1 MVIKL
6 IDRHP
11 YKNLGDAADSDNY
24 QQDINIDMFQL
35 KLKGYKMAIPN
46 ITDLQNSDQIDSKAK
61 KLEVADVPKFENA
74 VDQINEQEIAS
85 LLVDN

>member
-11 YKNLGDAADSDNY
+11 FENLGDAADSDNY

-35 KLKGYKMAIPN
+35 RIIRNHYHTLRLFKLKLKGYKMAIPN
-46 ITDLQNSDQIDSKAK
+46 VTDLQNSDQVTNASKYN
-61 KLEVADVPKFENA
+61 F
-74 VDQINEQEIAS
+74 NEIKII
-85 LLVDN
+85 